1 MIVDAEAFSIM
12 SAYHSYDGVA
22 LIANHHILTE
32 ILRDEWGYKYW
43 VTSDAGATDRL
54 CNAFKMCSSSP
65 IDKEAIVKF
74 VSNFSQRSGSS

>member
-1 MIVDAEAFSIM
+1 MIVDGEALSIM

-43 VTSDAGATDRL
+43 VTSDAGGTDRL
-54 CNAFKMCSSSP
+54 CKNFKMCATSP
-65 IDKEAIVKF
+65 LDKDAIVKF
-74 VSNFSQRSGSS
+74 VGDEF